1 MEWNETSL
9 YRVLNKALRSE
20 DRESLKIWFLYLK
33 LFDTALDL
41 LPTVKEVVWRGV
53 PLDIGK
59 NFTRN
64 QAFTWWTVSSCSFSV
79 NVIKK
84 FLQNKK
90 DSTLF
95 LIEAVNGKKV
105 SGYTQYENEDS
116 FGDTSILKMNAL
128 NVYRRNSF
136 ERCLFN
142 FQLLFKRF
150 TFKI

>member
-9 YRVLNKALRSE
+9 YRVLNKALISE
-20 DRESLKIWFLYLK
+20 DRESLKIWFPYLN

-41 LPTVKEVVWRGV
+41 LPTV
-53 PLDIGK
+53 
-59 NFTRN
+59 N
-64 QAFTWWTVSSCSFSV
+64 
-79 NVIKK
+79 
-84 FLQNKK
+84 
-90 DSTLF
+90 
-95 LIEAVNGKKV
+95 
-105 SGYTQYENEDS
+105 YTQYENEDS
-116 FGDTSILKMNAL
+116 FGNTPILKMNAL